1 MRCNILRASD
11 DYLLNVRDTDAIG
24 EEYGMSDAEID
35 AMELELKRIGRF
47 WLDAG
52 ETYARPVRP

>member
-24 EEYGMSDAEID
+24 EEYGMSDAEYDHMIGK
-35 AMELELKRIGRF
+35 LKTVGHY
-47 WLDAG
+47 WLDNG